1 MLIWNKKLSVCPITT
16 HINLKDVSKTIN
28 AAKIVKKIKTINDW
42 YKFLK
47 EDLNFVF

>member
-28 AAKIVKKIKTINDW
+28 AAKIVKKLKLLMIGTN
-42 YKFLK
+42 FLK